1 MGLFD
6 EVLRNAIGDQ
16 ATDPSRQSRGLVEA
30 LGAMLQEPEIG
41 GVSGLQ
47 RRFEQTGL
55 GPEADSWV
63 GTGSHRSITP
73 EQMTQALG
81 ERRVESIS
89 SQLGLGRMAGAAA
102 IAALL
107 PVLIDKLTPDG
118 RAPQTG
124 NLGGLLGG
132 LLGGAFG
139 AGTARAA
146 EPAAPARPRADF
158 SNVQSGSSS
167 VATPP
172 QEQWYTV
179 APGDSLS
186 KIAKRFYS
194 DANQWRK
201 IYDANRDQIKN
212 PDLIQPGQKLK
223 IPTPAPQ
230 KSV

>member
-6 EVLRNAIGDQ
+6 ELLRDAIGDQ
-16 ATDPSRQSRGLVEA
+16 ATDPERQSRGLVEA

-41 GVSGLQ
+41 GVNGLQ
-47 RRFEQTGL
+47 HRFEQTGL
-55 GPEADSWV
+55 GPEANSWI
-63 GTGSHRSITP
+63 GTGPNRSVSP

-81 ERRVESIS
+81 ERRVESIA
-89 SQLGLGRMAGAAA
+89 SQLGLGRIAGATA

-132 LLGGAFG
+132 LLRGASG
-139 AGTARAA
+139 AGAARA
-146 EPAAPARPRADF
+146 EPPAPARPRADF

-167 VATPP
+167 VPTPP

-179 APGDSLS
+179 VAGDSLS

-201 IYDANRDQIKN
+201 IYDANRDQLEN
-212 PDLIQPGQKLK
+212 PDLIHPGQKLK

>member
-6 EVLRNAIGDQ
+6 ELLRNAAGAGAGD
-16 ATDPSRQSRGLVEA
+16 AGPQSRGLVEA

-41 GVSGLQ
+41 GVDGLR

-55 GPEADSWV
+55 GPEADSWI
-63 GTGSHRSITP
+63 GTGQNRSITP
-73 EQMTQALG
+73 DQLTQALG
-81 ERRVESIS
+81 ERRVESLAS
-89 SQLGLGRMAGAAA
+89 RSGLGRAAGAAA
-102 IAALL
+102 IAAIL
-107 PVLIDKLTPDG
+107 PALIDKLTPDG
-118 RAPQTG
+118 RAPRTES
-124 NLGGLLGG
+124 LGGLLGG
-132 LLGGAFG
+132 LLGSAFG
-139 AGTARAA
+139 AGTASAA
-146 EPAAPARPRADF
+146 PAAPARPRADF

-201 IYDANRDQIKN
+201 IYDANRDQLQN
-212 PDLIQPGQKLK
+212 PDLIHPGQKLK
-223 IPTPAPQ
+223 IPTPGPQ